1 MGLSF
6 ECRVRQ
12 TDIMC
17 MRHPD
22 KVPVMLDEHGD
33 AGNQLALKKKKFMI
47 PRNVTCAQF
56 IVMIRERIQLHPT
69 QTLFF
74 MTVPKHHLICGTTTI
89 GELYDKEKN
98 DDGFLYVVYAFEH
111 SFGSFGRNGNCSMSA
126 QRYKRSMFLP
136 LRSVL

>member
-6 ECRVRQ
+6 ERRVRQ
-12 TDIMC
+12 TDMMC
-17 MRHPD
+17 TRYPD
-22 KVPVMLDEHGD
+22 KVPVMLGEHRD
-33 AGNQLALKKKKFMI
+33 AGNQPSLKKKKFMI

-56 IVMIRERIQLHPT
+56 IVMIRERIQLQPT

-98 DDGFLYVVYAFEH
+98 DDGFLYVVYALEH
-111 SFGSFGRNGNCSMSA
+111 SFGSSGRNGNCSMSA
-126 QRYKRSMFLP
+126 QRYKRSIFFKPPP
-136 LRSVL
+136 LT